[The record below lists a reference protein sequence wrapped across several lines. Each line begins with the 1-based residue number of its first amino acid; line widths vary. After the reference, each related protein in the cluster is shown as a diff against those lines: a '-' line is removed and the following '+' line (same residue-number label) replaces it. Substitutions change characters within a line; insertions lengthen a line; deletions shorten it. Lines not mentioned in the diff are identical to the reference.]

1 MLSHNSREQASHRR
15 GGLVFVTQLLD
26 PADPVLGFVARLLPS
41 LAARSERLLVIAN
54 EIRAIPEGVD
64 AEFESLGKERGHGRL
79 TRTLRYES
87 LLTRL
92 GRDRTFGGLFAHMC
106 PAYAT
111 LAAPALRLRGKR
123 VVLWFAHPADS
134 WQLALAERASDAVLT
149 SLPGAYPRR
158 TGKVEAIGQAVD
170 TDRWVPAPLPSEG
183 SRLRLLALGRT
194 SSVKGYPI
202 LINAARLALE
212 RGSPVHLRVVGPA
225 TTPAEVRHR
234 QELTDLVEGLDL
246 KEAVEFSDGVPPSQ
260 VPEIV
265 ASADVLVNATRAGS
279 GDKAIFEAMAA
290 GRLVVVSNPA
300 FSHLLGDLPV
310 QVGYPDGDAD
320 ALVDRLTAIAALSR
334 SDREAIGRQ
343 LRERIVRGHSLSSWA
358 DAVVAT
364 VAGESRTS
372 GRRGT

>member
-1 MLSHNSREQASHRR
+1 MRR
-15 GGLVFVTQLLD
+15 AGVIFVTQLLD
-26 PADPVLGFVARLLPS
+26 PTDPVLGFVPGLLQS
-41 LAARSERLLVIAN
+41 LAARTDRLLVIAN
-54 EIRAIPEGVD
+54 EVRAIPDGVD
-64 AEFESLGKERGHGRL
+64 ADIETLGKEGGRGRL
-79 TRTLRYES
+79 ARTLRYES
-87 LLTRL
+87 LLVRL
-92 GRDRTFGGLFAHMC
+92 ARDRTFSGLFAHMC

-170 TDRWVPAPLPSEG
+170 TDRWALAPLPSEAG
-183 SRLRLLALGRT
+183 PLRLLALGRT

-202 LINAARLALE
+202 LINAARRALE
-212 RGSPVHLRVVGPA
+212 RGLPVHLRVVGPA

-234 QELTDLVEGLDL
+234 QKLTDLVEELDL
-246 KEAVEFSDGVPPSQ
+246 TETVEFSDGVPPSQ

-265 ASADVLVNATRAGS
+265 AEADVLINATRAGS
-279 GDKAIFEAMAA
+279 GDKAIFEGMAA

-300 FSHLLGDLPV
+300 FANLLDDVPV
-310 QVGYPDGDAD
+310 QLGYPDGSAD

-364 VAGESRTS
+364 VACESGTS